1 MKSPLHA
8 TLPRFAVSTGDLDL
22 LSYQD
27 SQRYVADVENAGFGM
42 LWLSE
47 VLGREAFTSAQ
58 LALAASANMVIGS
71 GVVRSF
77 ERVPKSAAAAQ
88 ATLVG
93 GFPGRYVMGLG
104 VNASVRERGQTPV
117 GFMSDYL
124 DQIDEYDSRRGVRRE
139 DAPRV
144 LGAYSP
150 ALTRLAAARTDGL
163 ITFLVTPEHTAWAR
177 QAIGPDSFLAV
188 AQWVIVESD
197 PDSAR
202 ELARRQLAYYLK
214 LPHQIN
220 KLRRLG
226 FSDDDLAAPGS
237 DRLIDAV
244 VSHGTPDDIAAS
256 LDRHR
261 LAGADQIVLGVL
273 GAPTAAKAGQYRL
286 LARTLGVASESVK
299 QGSKA

>member
-8 TLPRFAVSTGDLDL
+8 MLPRFAVSTGDLDSL
-22 LSYQD
+22 NYRD
-27 SQRYVADVENAGFGM
+27 SQRYVADLEDAGFGM
-42 LWLSE
+42 LWLPE

-58 LALAASANMVIGS
+58 LALAATTGMVIGS
-71 GVVRSF
+71 GVARSF

-88 ATLVG
+88 ATLVD

-104 VNASVRERGQTPV
+104 VNASVRERGQTPA
-117 GFMSDYL
+117 GFMADYL
-124 DQIDEYDSRRGVRRE
+124 DQVDEYHHRHGVRRE
-139 DAPRV
+139 DVPRV

-150 ALTRLAAARTDGL
+150 ALTKIAAARTDGL

-177 QAIGPDSFLAV
+177 AAIGPDSFLSV
-188 AQWVIVESD
+188 VQWVIVDRD
-197 PDSAR
+197 PDAAR
-202 ELARRQLAYYLK
+202 ELARTQIAYYLK
-214 LPHQIN
+214 LPHQVN

-226 FSDDDLAAPGS
+226 FGDEDLAAPGS

-244 VSHGTPDDIAAS
+244 VCYGTPDDIAAS

-273 GAPTAAKAGQYRL
+273 GQPAAVKAGQYRG
-286 LARTLGVASESVK
+286 LARALGI
-299 QGSKA
+299 

>member
-1 MKSPLHA
+1 M
-8 TLPRFAVSTGDLDL
+8 LPRFAVSTGDLDSL
-22 LSYQD
+22 GYRD
-27 SQRYVADVENAGFGM
+27 SQRYVADLEGAGFGM
-42 LWLSE
+42 LWLPE

-58 LALAASANMVIGS
+58 LALAATTSMMIGS

-88 ATLVG
+88 ATLVD

-104 VNASVRERGQTPV
+104 VNAIVRERGQSPA

-124 DQIDEYDSRRGVRRE
+124 DQVDEYHHRRGVRRE

-150 ALTRLAAARTDGL
+150 ALTKLAAARTDGL

-177 QAIGPDSFLAV
+177 QVIGPDSFLSV
-188 AQWVIVESD
+188 VQWVIADSD
-197 PDSAR
+197 PGAAR
-202 ELARRQLAYYLK
+202 DLARKQLAYYLK
-214 LPHQIN
+214 LPHQVG

-226 FSDDDLAAPGS
+226 FDDADLTAPGS
-237 DRLIDAV
+237 DKLIDAL

-256 LDRHR
+256 LDRRR

-273 GAPTAAKAGQYRL
+273 GEPTAAKARQYRV
-286 LARTLGVASESVK
+286 LARTLGL
-299 QGSKA
+299 

>member
-8 TLPRFAVSTGDLDL
+8 MLPRFAVSTGDLDH
-22 LSYQD
+22 LSYRD
-27 SQRYVADVENAGFGM
+27 GQRYVADVEDAGFGM

-58 LALAASANMVIGS
+58 LALGATTSMVIGS

-77 ERVPKSAAAAQ
+77 ERAPKSAAAAQ
-88 ATLVG
+88 ATLVD

-104 VNASVRERGQTPV
+104 VNAIVRERGQSPA

-124 DQIDEYDSRRGVRRE
+124 DQVDDYHQRRGVRRE
-139 DAPRV
+139 DVPRV

-150 ALTRLAAARTDGL
+150 ALTKIAAARTDGL

-177 QAIGPDSFLAV
+177 QVIGPDSFLSV
-188 AQWVIVESD
+188 AQWVIVDSD
-197 PDSAR
+197 AGSAR
-202 ELARRQLAYYLK
+202 ELARRQFAYYLK
-214 LPHQIN
+214 LPHQVN

-226 FSDDDLAAPGS
+226 FGDDDLTEPGS

-244 VSHGTPDDIAAS
+244 TSHGTPDDIAAS
-256 LDRHR
+256 LEAHR

-273 GAPTAAKAGQYRL
+273 GPPTAVKARQYRA
-286 LARTLGVASESVK
+286 LARALGA
-299 QGSKA
+299 

>member
-8 TLPRFAVSTGDLDL
+8 MLPRFAVSTGDLDHL
-22 LSYQD
+22 NYQD
-27 SQRYVADVENAGFGM
+27 GQRYVADLENTGFGM

-58 LALAASANMVIGS
+58 LALAATANMVIGS
-71 GVVRSF
+71 GVVRAF

-88 ATLVG
+88 ATLVD

-104 VNASVRERGQTPV
+104 VNAIVRERGQTPA

-124 DQIDEYDSRRGVRRE
+124 DQIDEYHGRRGVRRE

-150 ALTRLAAARTDGL
+150 VLTKLAAARTDGL

-177 QAIGPDSFLAV
+177 EAIGPDSFLSV
-188 AQWVIVESD
+188 SQWVIVDSD
-197 PDSAR
+197 PGSAR

-220 KLRRLG
+220 KLRRLR
-226 FSDDDLAAPGS
+226 FSDDDLAEPGS
-237 DRLIDAV
+237 DKLIDAV
-244 VSHGTPDDIAAS
+244 VSHGAPDDIAAS

-261 LAGADQIVLGVL
+261 SAGADQVVLGVL
-273 GAPTAAKAGQYRL
+273 GPPTAAKVRQYRL
-286 LARTLGVASESVK
+286 LASALGI
-299 QGSKA
+299 

>member
-8 TLPRFAVSTGDLDL
+8 MLPRFAVSTGDLDL

-27 SQRYVADVENAGFGM
+27 SQRYVADLENAGFGM

-58 LALAASANMVIGS
+58 LALAVTASMMIGS
-71 GVVRSF
+71 GVARAF
-77 ERVPKSAAAAQ
+77 ERAPKSAAAAQ
-88 ATLVG
+88 ATLVD

-104 VNASVRERGQTPV
+104 VNASVRERGQTPA

-124 DQIDEYDSRRGVRRE
+124 DQIDEYHGRRGVRRE

-177 QAIGPDSFLAV
+177 QVIGPDSFLSV
-188 AQWVIVESD
+188 AQWVIVDSD

-226 FSDDDLAAPGS
+226 FSDDDLAEPGS
-237 DRLIDAV
+237 DKLIDAV

-273 GAPTAAKAGQYRL
+273 GQPTAAKVGQYRL
-286 LARTLGVASESVK
+286 LARTLGVATESVR
-299 QGSKA
+299 QR

>member
-27 SQRYVADVENAGFGM
+27 SRRYVADVENAGFGM

-58 LALAASANMVIGS
+58 LALAASANMMIGS

-88 ATLVG
+88 ATLVD

-202 ELARRQLAYYLK
+202 ELARRHLAYYLK

-261 LAGADQIVLGVL
+261 QAGADQIVLGVL
-273 GAPTAAKAGQYRL
+273 GPPTAAKAEQYRL
-286 LARTLGVASESVK
+286 LARTLGVASESAVR
-299 QGSKA
+299 A